1 MCCICNININY
12 TTKQFNRMMLRF
24 EIALIFTMFEI
35 IDYLLIV

>member
-1 MCCICNININY
+1 MFLHKLY
-12 TTKQFNRMMLRF
+12 YQKYLQFNTKMLIF